1 MRLFFGLFIIVLLV
15 ATLTP
20 GRPALAHD
28 CPLQE
33 MGRLETFRA
42 LDKDQDHRL
51 SLTEFMAQGWC
62 QEAPACQC
70 QAAAR
75 QFFQRLDQNGD
86 GYITLEEHQAL
97 TRGKPRR
104 PQENLL

>member
-1 MRLFFGLFIIVLLV
+1 MV
-15 ATLTP
+15 AVLTP
-20 GRPALAHD
+20 GQSALAHD

-42 LDKDQDHRL
+42 LDKDQDGRL
-51 SLTEFMAQGWC
+51 SLPEFMAQGWC
-62 QEAPACQC
+62 QQATPCQC

-75 QFFQRLDQNGD
+75 QFFQCLDQNGD

-97 TRGKPRR
+97 TAGKQRR
-104 PQENLL
+104 PQ